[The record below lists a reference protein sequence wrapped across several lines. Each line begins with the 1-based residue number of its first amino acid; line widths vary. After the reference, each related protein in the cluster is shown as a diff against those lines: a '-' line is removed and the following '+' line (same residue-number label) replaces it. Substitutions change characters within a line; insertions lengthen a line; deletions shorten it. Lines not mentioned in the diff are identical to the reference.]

1 MSAPLYIAFNCAA
14 GTTPFTDFPSAQGT
28 GTSTS
33 TARTMLQIKPGSS
46 KIRIVEWG
54 YSFDA
59 VPASPVKVGL
69 VETGTVFN
77 STMTAFNA
85 ADIMKYNDVTGAS
98 SLAVT
103 GASASGFM
111 ATATSST
118 EGTITAM
125 RQLGAQHDAS
135 QMFKQQFPLGREPE
149 VNAGSALRLRVT
161 MGSAA
166 SLNMV
171 CYVIWEE

>member
-1 MSAPLYIAFNCAA
+1 MAAPLYIAFNGIA
-14 GTTPFTDFPSAQGT
+14 GTTPFTDSSAAQ
-28 GTSTS
+28 STLS
-33 TARTMLQIKPGSS
+33 ATTTARTMLQIKPGTP
-46 KIRIVEWG
+46 KIRVVEWG

-59 VPASPVKVGL
+59 IPAAPVRVGL

-85 ADIMKYNDVTGAS
+85 ADVMKYNDVTGAAS
-98 SLAVT
+98 QASLGT
-103 GASASGFM
+103 SASGYM
-111 ATATSST
+111 LTATTST
-118 EGTITAM
+118 EGTIVAM
-125 RQLGAQHDAS
+125 RQLAVQHDAN

-149 VNAGSALRLRVT
+149 INGASALRIRVT

-166 SLNMV
+166 ALGMI